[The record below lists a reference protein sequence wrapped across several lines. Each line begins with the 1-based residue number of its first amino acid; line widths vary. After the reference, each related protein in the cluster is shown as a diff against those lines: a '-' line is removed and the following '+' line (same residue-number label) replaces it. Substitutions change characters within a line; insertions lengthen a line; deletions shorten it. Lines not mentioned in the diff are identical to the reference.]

1 MKGILSVSQ
10 SQSQGSKLQIYTK
23 SLLTLQQMQ
32 LLCMQDALEESDMI
46 RGIFR
51 NEVNFSVIEM

>member
-32 LLCMQDALEESDMI
+32 LLCMQDALKESDMI

>member
-46 RGIFR
+46 REIFR